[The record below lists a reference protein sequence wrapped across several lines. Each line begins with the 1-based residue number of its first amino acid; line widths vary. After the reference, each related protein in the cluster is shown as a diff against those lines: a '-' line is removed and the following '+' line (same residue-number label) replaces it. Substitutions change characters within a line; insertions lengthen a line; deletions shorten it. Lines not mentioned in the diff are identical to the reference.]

1 MRPSKAREL
10 ERPLAPGAFLPGG
23 SWNENAQIHHRGEL
37 DKLVRALVRERRFAR
52 LSPHEASQAIQAS
65 SHVLAFPHWRQW
77 DTCTDWA
84 MVWASTSAEEA
95 VKRAGETVAGEH
107 HWCGAGKWLPGKQ
120 SDCPEPLH
128 RERMSQ
134 EAVRQLLD
142 SLSGSLSNVPRT
154 TQDGQT
160 APDVSPPPDEAW
172 KGWEKAGGP

>member
-1 MRPSKAREL
+1 MRPSKAL
-10 ERPLAPGAFLPGG
+10 ERENPQAPGAFLPDG

-52 LSPHEASQAIQAS
+52 LSPHEASQAVQAS
-65 SHVLAFPHWRQW
+65 SHVLAFPNWRQW
-77 DTCTDWA
+77 DISTDWA

-95 VKRAGETVAGEH
+95 VKRAGETVRGDH

-128 RERMSQ
+128 RERHSP

-142 SLSGSLSNVPRT
+142 SLSGSLGKASSVPQGGRT
-154 TQDGQT
+154 VSAAGK
-160 APDVSPPPDEAW
+160 APDETWP
-172 KGWEKAGGP
+172 GWGKASRP